1 MKRSRFIATILT
13 VTMAFSV
20 TACSSNSEKG
30 EETTAAVTTEASTS
44 ISTEAESTTEATTE
58 AKASETEAADG
69 TLDASIAG
77 KWGMTVGEGEDQFT
91 IYYTFNEDG
100 TGNITYS
107 DTSLTEQPF
116 TYTTPTADTV
126 ILKSSETHSEEN
138 QFKVDGDTLTM
149 DDGIQVTT
157 YTRS

>member
-20 TACSSNSEKG
+20 TACSSKSEKE
-30 EETTAAVTTEASTS
+30 EETTVAVTTEATTS
-44 ISTEAESTTEATTE
+44 ASTEAATEATTE
-58 AKASETEAADG
+58 AKASETQATDG
-69 TLDASIAG
+69 AVDTSIAG
-77 KWGMTVGEGEDQFT
+77 KWGMTIGEGEDQFT

-116 TYTTPTADTV
+116 TYTTPKADTV
-126 ILKSSETHSEEN
+126 IIKSSETHSEEN

>member
-20 TACSSNSEKG
+20 TACSSKSEKE
-30 EETTAAVTTEASTS
+30 EETTVAVTTEATTS
-44 ISTEAESTTEATTE
+44 ASTEAATEATTE
-58 AKASETEAADG
+58 AKASETQADDG
-69 TLDASIAG
+69 TIHASIAG

-126 ILKSSETHSEEN
+126 IMKSSETHSEEN